1 MKNLRFVFII
11 IIFLLSLS
19 SCTFFK
25 KIIFNLKN
33 LNNHGTEQFCRVVKT
48 TDTSEI
54 RSTKEDLVRFGF
66 KKHDT
71 VVSIG
76 VGSGW
81 REFML
86 SMFTDSITFY
96 LEDIDTSCV
105 IYDKIKNKYLPY
117 YEAFRGSRIT
127 NSFIPAIGND
137 TAIYIRSDVANDILI
152 INVYHHFSNDIAIV
166 KECKRILKPGGKLFI
181 DEHVLR
187 RNKYSFKFC
196 DYGGHYKS
204 EKNFVNDILNT
215 GLKCDTIYRYGKYW
229 RIFVFSKQ

>member
-1 MKNLRFVFII
+1 MKKQGFIFMII
-11 IIFLLSLS
+11 ILAFSIA

-25 KIIFNLKN
+25 KIIFHLKN
-33 LNNHGTEQFCRVVKT
+33 VNSYGHEQFCRVIKT
-48 TDTSEI
+48 TDTAEI
-54 RSTKEDLVRFGF
+54 HSTKDDLVRFQF
-66 KKHDT
+66 KEHDT

-96 LEDIDTSCV
+96 LQDIDSSCV
-105 IYDKIKNKYLPY
+105 THEKINNKYLPY
-117 YEAFRGSRIT
+117 YSAFRGSNIT
-127 NSFIPAIGND
+127 NSFIPAMGTDTTIGIKD
-137 TAIYIRSDVANDILI
+137 TVANEILI
-152 INVYHHFSNDIAIV
+152 INVYHHFSNDIAMV
-166 KECKRILKPGGKLFI
+166 NECKRILKPGGRLFI

-204 EKNFVNDILNT
+204 EKNFVSDIVKA
-215 GLKCDTIYRYGKYW
+215 GLKCDTVYRYGKYW
-229 RIFVFSKQ
+229 RIFVFEK

>member
-1 MKNLRFVFII
+1 MKNKRFILLII
-11 IIFLLSLS
+11 LVLSLT
-19 SCTFFK
+19 SCTLIK
-25 KIIFNLKN
+25 RMLLPLKN
-33 LNNHGTEQFCRVVKT
+33 VNSHGHEQFCRVIKT

-54 RSTKEDLVRFGF
+54 RSTKEDLARFGL

-86 SMFTDSITFY
+86 SMYTDSITFY

-105 IYDKIKNKYLPY
+105 THDKINNKYLPY
-117 YEAFRGSRIT
+117 YNAFRGSGIT

-137 TAIYIRSDVANDILI
+137 TAIFIKNAVANDILI
-152 INVYHHFSNDIAIV
+152 INVYHHFSDDIAIV
-166 KECKRILKPGGKLFI
+166 KESKRILRRGGKLFI

-204 EKNFVNDILNT
+204 EKNFVNDIVNT
-215 GLKCDTIYRYGKYW
+215 GLKCDTVYHYGKYW